1 MSKYVYLFELDS
13 VRKTDEEIIAGQAA
27 LYDEIVTNGNIV
39 VLTYNQMVDSRGFF
53 SLLKN
58 GEYKEALLK
67 LFDSGVIKISQYGDI
82 RTVSQYLMDS
92 IEDDKQFIYSALPL
106 KYSQKRLT
114 AIMKRCLLYSDLS
127 EIYEYGQM
135 ALALKKNEN
144 GEQHNDDYKNRRDE
158 LIDIFVEVDKNGEHQ
173 TNLSWNAMAEILENL
188 YSFMETVIKL
198 SMMHDIYI
206 SPRAD
211 GELGCWKFSSILDKV
226 IRLYVP
232 KDNVELWGSA
242 QTILDNIYK
251 QNKNEN
257 NRSVYI
263 RKLKKLVETGTNVKG
278 CQYAQA
284 IVDLCYNY
292 ACESSI
298 SNVSRHYDVM
308 DLEDWG
314 SACHGENTFECDF
327 SKRLKRTWDGGR
339 KRDERYLVDEKNDFK
354 TFKLGKYR
362 PPKIVN
368 AARIVGY
375 VKDKPEIDR
384 NYVFYYEN
392 NAKKDKYR
400 RKLKLLCGI
409 LKKIVF
415 AILCFLIVISPE
427 LTGDYW
433 TAKAMQNSWIKPAV
447 AFWNSVPSGI
457 QTMVMLII
465 TEIVTSLIA
474 KIPGLDAL
482 SLSESLAEIWQ
493 LLRDMVRIT
502 FRKSKA
508 LYTCSYAE
516 VSQLNNFKN
525 MDISHRLGMIHE
537 AREAF
542 VDFLKYLW
550 KIMLDISV
558 KNVKSITQISD
569 HRWLFDPVTYVDDS
583 QKDFI
588 CLNFPEDYTN
598 CSVILPAAKG
608 TFKGTKRKLIDRFI
622 NLRHVPEKWFF
633 NNNDDMQGENY
644 YNYRVTDIRK
654 KATIAERERD
664 GFWIECMHC
673 IGIDEGDWDK
683 VEDCSMCIFK
693 DTCVRGE

>member
-67 LFDSGVIKISQYGDI
+67 LFDSGVIKIAQYGDI

-144 GEQHNDDYKNRRDE
+144 GEQYNDDYKNRRDE
-158 LIDIFVEVDKNGEHQ
+158 LIDIFVEVDKDGEHQ
-173 TNLSWNAMAEILENL
+173 TNLSWDAMAEILENL

-232 KDNVELWGSA
+232 KDNVELWRSA
-242 QTILDNIYK
+242 QKILDNIYK

-263 RKLKKLVETGTNVKG
+263 RKLKKLVEKGINVEG

-298 SNVSRHYDVM
+298 SNVSRHYDVK

-375 VKDKPEIDR
+375 VKDKPEI
-384 NYVFYYEN
+384 
-392 NAKKDKYR
+392 ACK
-400 RKLKLLCGI
+400 
-409 LKKIVF
+409 
-415 AILCFLIVISPE
+415 
-427 LTGDYW
+427 
-433 TAKAMQNSWIKPAV
+433 
-447 AFWNSVPSGI
+447 
-457 QTMVMLII
+457 
-465 TEIVTSLIA
+465 
-474 KIPGLDAL
+474 
-482 SLSESLAEIWQ
+482 
-493 LLRDMVRIT
+493 
-502 FRKSKA
+502 
-508 LYTCSYAE
+508 
-516 VSQLNNFKN
+516 
-525 MDISHRLGMIHE
+525 
-537 AREAF
+537 
-542 VDFLKYLW
+542 
-550 KIMLDISV
+550 
-558 KNVKSITQISD
+558 
-569 HRWLFDPVTYVDDS
+569 
-583 QKDFI
+583 
-588 CLNFPEDYTN
+588 
-598 CSVILPAAKG
+598 
-608 TFKGTKRKLIDRFI
+608 
-622 NLRHVPEKWFF
+622 
-633 NNNDDMQGENY
+633 
-644 YNYRVTDIRK
+644 
-654 KATIAERERD
+654 
-664 GFWIECMHC
+664 
-673 IGIDEGDWDK
+673 
-683 VEDCSMCIFK
+683 
-693 DTCVRGE
+693 

>member
-314 SACHGENTFECDF
+314 SACHGENTFN
-327 SKRLKRTWDGGR
+327 
-339 KRDERYLVDEKNDFK
+339 V
-354 TFKLGKYR
+354 TF
-362 PPKIVN
+362 
-368 AARIVGY
+368 
-375 VKDKPEIDR
+375 
-384 NYVFYYEN
+384 
-392 NAKKDKYR
+392 
-400 RKLKLLCGI
+400 
-409 LKKIVF
+409 
-415 AILCFLIVISPE
+415 
-427 LTGDYW
+427 
-433 TAKAMQNSWIKPAV
+433 
-447 AFWNSVPSGI
+447 
-457 QTMVMLII
+457 
-465 TEIVTSLIA
+465 
-474 KIPGLDAL
+474 L
-482 SLSESLAEIWQ
+482 S
-493 LLRDMVRIT
+493 D
-502 FRKSKA
+502 
-508 LYTCSYAE
+508 
-516 VSQLNNFKN
+516 
-525 MDISHRLGMIHE
+525 
-537 AREAF
+537 
-542 VDFLKYLW
+542 
-550 KIMLDISV
+550 
-558 KNVKSITQISD
+558 
-569 HRWLFDPVTYVDDS
+569 
-583 QKDFI
+583 
-588 CLNFPEDYTN
+588 
-598 CSVILPAAKG
+598 
-608 TFKGTKRKLIDRFI
+608 
-622 NLRHVPEKWFF
+622 
-633 NNNDDMQGENY
+633 
-644 YNYRVTDIRK
+644 
-654 KATIAERERD
+654 
-664 GFWIECMHC
+664 
-673 IGIDEGDWDK
+673 
-683 VEDCSMCIFK
+683 
-693 DTCVRGE
+693 

>member
-144 GEQHNDDYKNRRDE
+144 GEQYNDDYKNRRDE

-173 TNLSWNAMAEILENL
+173 TNLSWDAMAEILENL

-198 SMMHDIYI
+198 SMILLGLAIIYI
-206 SPRAD
+206 QR
-211 GELGCWKFSSILDKV
+211 
-226 IRLYVP
+226 RY
-232 KDNVELWGSA
+232 NVE
-242 QTILDNIYK
+242 
-251 QNKNEN
+251 QNSFN
-257 NRSVYI
+257 SI
-263 RKLKKLVETGTNVKG
+263 RMT
-278 CQYAQA
+278 
-284 IVDLCYNY
+284 
-292 ACESSI
+292 
-298 SNVSRHYDVM
+298 
-308 DLEDWG
+308 
-314 SACHGENTFECDF
+314 
-327 SKRLKRTWDGGR
+327 
-339 KRDERYLVDEKNDFK
+339 
-354 TFKLGKYR
+354 
-362 PPKIVN
+362 
-368 AARIVGY
+368 RI
-375 VKDKPEIDR
+375 E
-384 NYVFYYEN
+384 F
-392 NAKKDKYR
+392 DKYM
-400 RKLKLLCGI
+400 KSYTQTKTEKTIVAYLLECI
-409 LKKIVF
+409 TEVYNSIIMYNTSLSNMKKIMLDRICHNTLNWIN
-415 AILCFLIVISPE
+415 ILGSTKEGQYRL
-427 LTGDYW
+427 
-433 TAKAMQNSWIKPAV
+433 
-447 AFWNSVPSGI
+447 
-457 QTMVMLII
+457 
-465 TEIVTSLIA
+465 
-474 KIPGLDAL
+474 
-482 SLSESLAEIWQ
+482 
-493 LLRDMVRIT
+493 
-502 FRKSKA
+502 

>member
-144 GEQHNDDYKNRRDE
+144 GEQYNDDYKNRRDE

-173 TNLSWNAMAEILENL
+173 TNLSWDAMAEILENL

-298 SNVSRHYDVM
+298 SNVSRHYDVR

-354 TFKLGKYR
+354 TFKLGKYS
-362 PPKIVN
+362 PPK
-368 AARIVGY
+368 
-375 VKDKPEIDR
+375 DR
-384 NYVFYYEN
+384 
-392 NAKKDKYR
+392 
-400 RKLKLLCGI
+400 
-409 LKKIVF
+409 
-415 AILCFLIVISPE
+415 
-427 LTGDYW
+427 
-433 TAKAMQNSWIKPAV
+433 
-447 AFWNSVPSGI
+447 
-457 QTMVMLII
+457 
-465 TEIVTSLIA
+465 
-474 KIPGLDAL
+474 
-482 SLSESLAEIWQ
+482 
-493 LLRDMVRIT
+493 
-502 FRKSKA
+502 
-508 LYTCSYAE
+508 
-516 VSQLNNFKN
+516 
-525 MDISHRLGMIHE
+525 
-537 AREAF
+537 
-542 VDFLKYLW
+542 
-550 KIMLDISV
+550 
-558 KNVKSITQISD
+558 
-569 HRWLFDPVTYVDDS
+569 
-583 QKDFI
+583 
-588 CLNFPEDYTN
+588 
-598 CSVILPAAKG
+598 
-608 TFKGTKRKLIDRFI
+608 
-622 NLRHVPEKWFF
+622 
-633 NNNDDMQGENY
+633 
-644 YNYRVTDIRK
+644 
-654 KATIAERERD
+654 
-664 GFWIECMHC
+664 
-673 IGIDEGDWDK
+673 
-683 VEDCSMCIFK
+683 
-693 DTCVRGE
+693 